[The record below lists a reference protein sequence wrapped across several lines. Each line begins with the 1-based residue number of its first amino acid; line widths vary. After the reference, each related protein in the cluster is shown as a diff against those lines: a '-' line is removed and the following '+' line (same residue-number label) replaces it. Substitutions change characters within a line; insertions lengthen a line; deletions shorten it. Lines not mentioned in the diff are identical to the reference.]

1 MALRVVLRATARDDL
16 RSIFEWLNR
25 ETGPEF
31 ARDYVR
37 QVRDH
42 CYSLGEF
49 PSRGRSR
56 ADIAPGLRTILFERR
71 AIIAYMVDEEE
82 VQVVRVLH
90 QGRDITRAFQD

>member
-16 RSIFEWLNR
+16 RSIFEWLNQ

-37 QVRDH
+37 RIRDH

-49 PSRGRSR
+49 PNRGRSR
-56 ADIAPGLRTILFERR
+56 ADLAPGLRTILFERK
-71 AIIAYMVDEEE
+71 AIIAYTIDEEG
-82 VQVVRVLH
+82 VHVVRVLH
-90 QGRDITRAFQD
+90 HGRDITGAFEG

>member
-1 MALRVVLRATARDDL
+1 VALRVVLRATARDDL

-37 QVRDH
+37 RIRDQ

-49 PSRGRSR
+49 PNRGRSR
-56 ADIAPGLRTILFERR
+56 AELAIGLRTTLFERK
-71 AIIAYMVDEEE
+71 AIIAYTVNEEA

-90 QGRDITRAFQD
+90 QGRDITRAFEA